1 MRYDCGGEG
10 IYEPQLH
17 ALWGESKEEGGLGN
31 LVDDLGEEVDCDIR
45 HSSKPN
51 VHSP

>member
-17 ALWGESKEEGGLGN
+17 ALWRESKEEGGLRN
-31 LVDDLGEEVDCDIR
+31 LVDDLGEEVDCDI
-45 HSSKPN
+45 
-51 VHSP
+51 